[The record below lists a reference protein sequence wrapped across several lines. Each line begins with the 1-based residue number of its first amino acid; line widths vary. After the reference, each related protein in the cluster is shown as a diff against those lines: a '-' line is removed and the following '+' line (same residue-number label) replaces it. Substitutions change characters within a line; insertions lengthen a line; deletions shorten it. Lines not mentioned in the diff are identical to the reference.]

1 MRDQEII
8 GLWEAYQQV
17 YAQPE
22 EVEQLDE
29 QMVAPNQPNP
39 HPALMKIPYIKDE
52 TPSQKMDRLNREV
65 QRRRYL
71 DAKTTDKKSTQVAHL
86 DLFDVIKGHLL
97 DEGYADTE
105 QAALAIM
112 SNMSE
117 EWKQSIVKA
126 MISENYG
133 DPLGKIPKLK
143 AEIEIANLK
152 RQRNQ
157 QDAASQLRSGSYGV
171 PSYARS
177 QEMDAESR
185 HNEAGLTKAQSR
197 QILAQNRRDLEAA
210 AGLKPGSTEKD
221 AWYNDPNY
229 GKDLDGKMKFFSPRT
244 VLAKQRGVEGKL
256 TVDPNTGKKTFTP
269 GAFTDAEK
277 ARYTSKGGK

>member
-52 TPSQKMDRLNREV
+52 TPSQKMDRLEREV
-65 QRRRYL
+65 RRRKYL
-71 DAKTTDKKSTQVAHL
+71 DASTDKKSTQVAHY

-112 SNMSE
+112 ANMSE
-117 EWKQSIVKA
+117 QWKQSI
-126 MISENYG
+126 
-133 DPLGKIPKLK
+133 
-143 AEIEIANLK
+143 IEDV
-152 RQRNQ
+152 
-157 QDAASQLRSGSYGV
+157 DAQGNRS
-171 PSYARS
+171 
-177 QEMDAESR
+177 
-185 HNEAGLTKAQSR
+185 H
-197 QILAQNRRDLEAA
+197 DLFTDE
-210 AGLKPGSTEKD
+210 P
-221 AWYNDPNY
+221 NPNY
-229 GKDLDGKMKFFSPRT
+229 KPTPKPKPQPKKPAPTSGYSTRPGDGKPYADGPLF
-244 VLAKQRGVEGKL
+244 
-256 TVDPNTGKKTFTP
+256 
-269 GAFTDAEK
+269 
-277 ARYTSKGGK
+277 